1 MKSMNRRNKMIFKF
15 IVTVS
20 IVISSAA
27 GAYVYAESVKD
38 AKLKKDLIA
47 EQVVIR
53 HSIEEIQQAKQE
65 GFILVSEAKKIIE
78 NQAIKL
84 GTIEGRMTALAPKSA
99 QEVREQNDNL
109 AKKLNDLSNLTQI
122 YELQNSLFETKILT
136 PEDLNQT
143 AKLKEDVT
151 LDDIEAIAIKVKENP
166 QSTLVKE
173 QSEAVIEFA
182 IKQFETKNA
191 VKEWLLKND
200 QQYSEKNVQ
209 ILSDLVKQV
218 VPESEQAGFE
228 DALRKFEKGL
238 AEKVAKEKAA
248 QEKAEKERI
257 ALENVNRAVAT
268 ASQTTITEIEQNG
281 YSQTSAT
288 NQNVAAGVTSTPAA
302 NGQAAPAIPDAVPLQ
317 EARTDG
323 FNFKGNH
330 FDVQSFS
337 GLGAVPQWTPY
348 IYQWVEDPSHYLIEK
363 ASSAGSAIWQL
374 GVGDTIQLD
383 GQTYTIFHVMRHV
396 PNDDSAY
403 PTLKSQG
410 ATVTWQTCA
419 SASANSDLAIWF
431 AR

>member
-1 MKSMNRRNKMIFKF
+1 MIFKF

-53 HSIEEIQQAKQE
+53 HSIEEIHQDKQE

-99 QEVREQNDNL
+99 QKVRQQNDNL
-109 AKKLNDLSNLTQI
+109 AKKLSDLSNLTQI

-151 LDDIEAIAIKVKENP
+151 LDEIEAIAIKVKENP
-166 QSTLVKE
+166 QATLVKE

-238 AEKVAKEKAA
+238 AEKVAKEKVA

-281 YSQTSAT
+281 YSQTSAP
-288 NQNVAAGVTSTPAA
+288 NQDVAAGVTSTPAA
-302 NGQAAPAIPDAVPLQ
+302 NGQAAPAIPDAAPVQ

-330 FDVQSFS
+330 FGIQSFS

-348 IYQWVEDPSHYLIEK
+348 IYQWSEDPSHYLVEK

-410 ATVTWQTCA
+410 ATVTWQTCE

>member
-1 MKSMNRRNKMIFKF
+1 M
-15 IVTVS
+15 
-20 IVISSAA
+20 
-27 GAYVYAESVKD
+27 
-38 AKLKKDLIA
+38 
-47 EQVVIR
+47 
-53 HSIEEIQQAKQE
+53 
-65 GFILVSEAKKIIE
+65 
-78 NQAIKL
+78 
-84 GTIEGRMTALAPKSA
+84 
-99 QEVREQNDNL
+99 
-109 AKKLNDLSNLTQI
+109 
-122 YELQNSLFETKILT
+122 
-136 PEDLNQT
+136 
-143 AKLKEDVT
+143 
-151 LDDIEAIAIKVKENP
+151 
-166 QSTLVKE
+166 
-173 QSEAVIEFA
+173 
-182 IKQFETKNA
+182 
-191 VKEWLLKND
+191 
-200 QQYSEKNVQ
+200 
-209 ILSDLVKQV
+209 SDLVKQV

-281 YSQTSAT
+281 YAQTSAP
-288 NQNVAAGVTSTPAA
+288 NQDVPAGVTSTPAA
-302 NGQAAPAIPDAVPLQ
+302 NGQAAPAIPDAVPVQ

-348 IYQWVEDPSHYLIEK
+348 IYQWSEDPSHYLVEK

-374 GVGDTIQLD
+374 GVGDTIQFD
-383 GQTYTIFHVMRHV
+383 GQTYTIFYVMRHV

-410 ATVTWQTCA
+410 ATVTWQTCEN
-419 SASANSDLAIWF
+419 ASANSDLVIWF

>member
-1 MKSMNRRNKMIFKF
+1 MIFKF

-53 HSIEEIQQAKQE
+53 HSIEEIQQDKQE

-99 QEVREQNDNL
+99 QKVRQQNDNL
-109 AKKLNDLSNLTQI
+109 AKKLSDLSNLTQI

-151 LDDIEAIAIKVKENP
+151 LDEIEAIAIKVKENP
-166 QSTLVKE
+166 QATLVKE

-238 AEKVAKEKAA
+238 AEKVAKEKVA

-281 YSQTSAT
+281 YSQTSAP
-288 NQNVAAGVTSTPAA
+288 NQDVAAGVTSTPAA
-302 NGQAAPAIPDAVPLQ
+302 NGQAAPAIPDAAPVQ

-330 FDVQSFS
+330 FDIQSFS

-348 IYQWVEDPSHYLIEK
+348 IYQWSEDPSHYLVEK

-410 ATVTWQTCA
+410 ATVMWQTCE

>member
-1 MKSMNRRNKMIFKF
+1 MNRRNKMIFKF

-53 HSIEEIQQAKQE
+53 HSIEEIHQDKQE

-99 QEVREQNDNL
+99 QKVRQQNDNL
-109 AKKLNDLSNLTQI
+109 AKKLSDLSNLTQI

-151 LDDIEAIAIKVKENP
+151 LDEIEAIAIKVKENP
-166 QSTLVKE
+166 QATLVKE

-238 AEKVAKEKAA
+238 AEKVAKEKVA

-281 YSQTSAT
+281 YSQTSAP
-288 NQNVAAGVTSTPAA
+288 NQDVAAGVTSTPAA
-302 NGQAAPAIPDAVPLQ
+302 NGQAAPAIPDAAPVQ

-330 FDVQSFS
+330 FGIQSFS

-348 IYQWVEDPSHYLIEK
+348 IYQWSEDPSHYLVEK

-410 ATVTWQTCA
+410 ATVTWQTCE

>member
-1 MKSMNRRNKMIFKF
+1 MKNMNRRNNMIFKF

-53 HSIEEIQQAKQE
+53 HSIEEIQQDKQE

-99 QEVREQNDNL
+99 QKVRQQNDNL
-109 AKKLNDLSNLTQI
+109 AKKLSDLSNLTQI

-151 LDDIEAIAIKVKENP
+151 LDEIEAIAIKVKENP
-166 QSTLVKE
+166 QATLVKE

-238 AEKVAKEKAA
+238 AEKVAKEKVA

-281 YSQTSAT
+281 YSQTSAP
-288 NQNVAAGVTSTPAA
+288 NQDVAAGVTSTPAA
-302 NGQAAPAIPDAVPLQ
+302 NGQAAPAIPDAAPVQ

-330 FDVQSFS
+330 FDIQSFS

-348 IYQWVEDPSHYLIEK
+348 IYQWSEDPSHYLVEK

-410 ATVTWQTCA
+410 ATVT
-419 SASANSDLAIWF
+419 
-431 AR
+431 

>member
-1 MKSMNRRNKMIFKF
+1 MNRRNKMIFKF

-53 HSIEEIQQAKQE
+53 HSIEEIHQDKQE

-99 QEVREQNDNL
+99 QKVRQQNDNL
-109 AKKLNDLSNLTQI
+109 AKKLSDLSNLTQI

-151 LDDIEAIAIKVKENP
+151 LDEIEAIAIKVKENP
-166 QSTLVKE
+166 QATLVKE

-238 AEKVAKEKAA
+238 AEKVAKEKVA

-281 YSQTSAT
+281 YSQTSAP
-288 NQNVAAGVTSTPAA
+288 NQDVAAGVTSTPAA
-302 NGQAAPAIPDAVPLQ
+302 NGQAAPAIPDAALVQ

-330 FDVQSFS
+330 FGIQSFS

-348 IYQWVEDPSHYLIEK
+348 IYQWSEDPSHYLVEK

-410 ATVTWQTCA
+410 ATVTWQTCE

>member
-1 MKSMNRRNKMIFKF
+1 MNRRNKMIFKF

-38 AKLKKDLIA
+38 TKLKKDLIA
-47 EQVVIR
+47 EQVVIH

-99 QEVREQNDNL
+99 QKVREQNDNL

-166 QSTLVKE
+166 QATLVKE

-281 YSQTSAT
+281 YAQTSAP
-288 NQNVAAGVTSTPAA
+288 NQDVAEGVTSTPAA
-302 NGQAAPAIPDAVPLQ
+302 NGQAAPAIPDAVPVQ

-363 ASSAGSAIWQL
+363 ASSGGSAIWQL

-410 ATVTWQTCA
+410 ATVTWQTCE

>member
-99 QEVREQNDNL
+99 QKVREQNDNL

-166 QSTLVKE
+166 QATLVKE

-281 YSQTSAT
+281 YAQTSAT

-302 NGQAAPAIPDAVPLQ
+302 NGQAAPAIPDAVPVQ

-410 ATVTWQTCA
+410 ATVTWQTCE

>member
-1 MKSMNRRNKMIFKF
+1 MNRRNKMIFKF

-99 QEVREQNDNL
+99 QKVRQQNDNL
-109 AKKLNDLSNLTQI
+109 AKKLSDLSNLTQI

-151 LDDIEAIAIKVKENP
+151 LDEIEAIAIKVKENP
-166 QSTLVKE
+166 QATLVKE

-238 AEKVAKEKAA
+238 AEKVAKEKVA

-281 YSQTSAT
+281 YSQTSAP
-288 NQNVAAGVTSTPAA
+288 NQDVAAGVTSTPAA
-302 NGQAAPAIPDAVPLQ
+302 NGQAAPAIPDAAPVQ

-330 FDVQSFS
+330 FDIQSFS

-348 IYQWVEDPSHYLIEK
+348 IYQWSEDPSHYLVEK

-410 ATVTWQTCA
+410 ATVTWQTCE

>member
-84 GTIEGRMTALAPKSA
+84 GTIEGRMMALAPKSA
-99 QEVREQNDNL
+99 QKVREQNDNL

-166 QSTLVKE
+166 QATLVKE

-257 ALENVNRAVAT
+257 ALENVNRAVAN

-281 YSQTSAT
+281 YAQTSAP
-288 NQNVAAGVTSTPAA
+288 NQDVAEGVTSTPAA
-302 NGQAAPAIPDAVPLQ
+302 NGQAAPAIPDAVPVQ

-348 IYQWVEDPSHYLIEK
+348 IYQWSEDPSHYLVEK

-374 GVGDTIQLD
+374 GVGDTIQFD

-410 ATVTWQTCA
+410 ATVTWQTCE

>member
-1 MKSMNRRNKMIFKF
+1 MKSMNRRNKIIFKF

-27 GAYVYAESVKD
+27 GAYVYAESDKD

-47 EQVVIR
+47 EQVVIC

-99 QEVREQNDNL
+99 QKVREQNDNL
-109 AKKLNDLSNLTQI
+109 AKKLNDLSNLIQI

-166 QSTLVKE
+166 QATLVKE

-218 VPESEQAGFE
+218 VPESEQARFE

-281 YSQTSAT
+281 YAQTSAP
-288 NQNVAAGVTSTPAA
+288 NQDVPAGVTSTPAA
-302 NGQAAPAIPDAVPLQ
+302 NGQAAPAIPDAVPVQ

-383 GQTYTIFHVMRHV
+383 GQRYTIFHVMRHV

-410 ATVTWQTCA
+410 ATVTWQTCE

>member
-1 MKSMNRRNKMIFKF
+1 MNRRNKMIFKF

-53 HSIEEIQQAKQE
+53 HSIEEIHQDKQE

-99 QEVREQNDNL
+99 QKVRQQNDNL
-109 AKKLNDLSNLTQI
+109 AKKLSDLSNLTQI

-151 LDDIEAIAIKVKENP
+151 LDEIEAIAIKVKENP
-166 QSTLVKE
+166 QATLVKE

-238 AEKVAKEKAA
+238 AEKVAKEKVA

-281 YSQTSAT
+281 YSQTSAP
-288 NQNVAAGVTSTPAA
+288 NQDVAAGVTSTPAA
-302 NGQAAPAIPDAVPLQ
+302 NGQAAPAIPDAAPVQ

-330 FDVQSFS
+330 FDIQSFS

-348 IYQWVEDPSHYLIEK
+348 IYQWSEDPSHYLVEK

-410 ATVTWQTCA
+410 ATVTWQTCE

>member
-1 MKSMNRRNKMIFKF
+1 MNRRNKMIFKF

-84 GTIEGRMTALAPKSA
+84 GTIEGRMTALIPKSA
-99 QEVREQNDNL
+99 QKVREQNDNL

-122 YELQNSLFETKILT
+122 YELQNSLFETKILA

-151 LDDIEAIAIKVKENP
+151 LDEIEAIAIKVKENP
-166 QSTLVKE
+166 QATLVKE

-257 ALENVNRAVAT
+257 ALENVNRAVAN

-281 YSQTSAT
+281 YSQTNAP
-288 NQNVAAGVTSTPAA
+288 NQDVPAGATSTPAA
-302 NGQAAPAIPDAVPLQ
+302 NGQAAPSIPDAAPVQ
-317 EARTDG
+317 EVRTDG
-323 FNFKGNH
+323 FNFNGNH

-348 IYQWVEDPSHYLIEK
+348 IYQWVEDPSHYLVEK

-410 ATVTWQTCA
+410 ATVTWQTCE

>member
-1 MKSMNRRNKMIFKF
+1 MKSMNRRNKMTFKF

-99 QEVREQNDNL
+99 QKVREQNDNL

-166 QSTLVKE
+166 QATLVKE

-200 QQYSEKNVQ
+200 RQYSEKNVQ

-257 ALENVNRAVAT
+257 ALENVNRAVAN

-281 YSQTSAT
+281 YAQTSAP
-288 NQNVAAGVTSTPAA
+288 NQDVAEGVTSTPAA
-302 NGQAAPAIPDAVPLQ
+302 NGQAAPAIPDAVPVQ

-363 ASSAGSAIWQL
+363 ASSGGSAIWQL
-374 GVGDTIQLD
+374 GVGDTIQFD

-410 ATVTWQTCA
+410 ATVTWQTCEN
-419 SASANSDLAIWF
+419 ASANSDLAIWF

>member
-47 EQVVIR
+47 EQVVIC

-99 QEVREQNDNL
+99 QKVREQNDNL

-281 YSQTSAT
+281 YAQTSAP
-288 NQNVAAGVTSTPAA
+288 NQDVPAGVTSTPAA

-363 ASSAGSAIWQL
+363 ASSGGSAF
-374 GVGDTIQLD
+374 G
-383 GQTYTIFHVMRHV
+383 
-396 PNDDSAY
+396 S
-403 PTLKSQG
+403 
-410 ATVTWQTCA
+410 
-419 SASANSDLAIWF
+419 
-431 AR
+431 

>member
-1 MKSMNRRNKMIFKF
+1 MKSMNRRNKIIFKF

-38 AKLKKDLIA
+38 AKLKKDLIT

-53 HSIEEIQQAKQE
+53 LSIEEIQQAKQE

-84 GTIEGRMTALAPKSA
+84 GTIEGRMTALDPKSV
-99 QEVREQNDNL
+99 QKVRHQNDNL
-109 AKKLNDLSNLTQI
+109 AKKLSDLSNLTQI
-122 YELQNSLFETKILT
+122 YELQNSLFEIKILT

-143 AKLKEDVT
+143 AKLKEDIT
-151 LDDIEAIAIKVKENP
+151 LNEIEAIAIKVKEIS
-166 QSTLVKE
+166 QATLVKV

-200 QQYSEKNVQ
+200 RQHSEKNVQ
-209 ILSDLVKQV
+209 ILSDLVKKV
-218 VPESEQAGFE
+218 VPELEQAGFE
-228 DALRKFEKGL
+228 DDLRKFKKGL

-257 ALENVNRAVAT
+257 ALENVNRAVAN

-281 YSQTSAT
+281 YSQTSAP
-288 NQNVAAGVTSTPAA
+288 NQDVAEGVTSTSAA
-302 NGQAAPAIPDAVPLQ
+302 NGQAAPAIPDAVPVQ

-348 IYQWVEDPSHYLIEK
+348 IYQWSEDPSHYLVEK

-374 GVGDTIQLD
+374 GVSDTIQLD

-396 PNDDSAY
+396 PNDDSY
-403 PTLKSQG
+403 LSDVKNSRSNRN
-410 ATVTWQTCA
+410 V
-419 SASANSDLAIWF
+419 ANV
-431 AR
+431 

>member
-1 MKSMNRRNKMIFKF
+1 MKSMNRRNKIIFKF

-38 AKLKKDLIA
+38 TKLKKDLIA
-47 EQVVIR
+47 EQVVIH

-99 QEVREQNDNL
+99 QKVREQNDNL

-166 QSTLVKE
+166 QATLVKE

-281 YSQTSAT
+281 YAQTSAP
-288 NQNVAAGVTSTPAA
+288 NQDVAEGVTSTPAA
-302 NGQAAPAIPDAVPLQ
+302 NGQAAPAIPDAVPVQ

-363 ASSAGSAIWQL
+363 ASSGGSAIWQL

-410 ATVTWQTCA
+410 ATVTWQTCEN
-419 SASANSDLAIWF
+419 ASANSDLAIWF

>member
-99 QEVREQNDNL
+99 QKVREQNDNL

-166 QSTLVKE
+166 QSTFVKE

-281 YSQTSAT
+281 YAQTSAP
-288 NQNVAAGVTSTPAA
+288 NQDVPAGVTSTPAA

-363 ASSAGSAIWQL
+363 ASSGGSAF
-374 GVGDTIQLD
+374 G
-383 GQTYTIFHVMRHV
+383 
-396 PNDDSAY
+396 S
-403 PTLKSQG
+403 
-410 ATVTWQTCA
+410 
-419 SASANSDLAIWF
+419 
-431 AR
+431 

>member
-99 QEVREQNDNL
+99 QKVREQNDNL

-166 QSTLVKE
+166 QATLVKE

-281 YSQTSAT
+281 YAQTSAP
-288 NQNVAAGVTSTPAA
+288 NQDVAEGVTSTPAA
-302 NGQAAPAIPDAVPLQ
+302 NGQAAPAIPDAVPVQ

-363 ASSAGSAIWQL
+363 ASSGGSAIWQL

-410 ATVTWQTCA
+410 ATVTWQTCE

>member
-1 MKSMNRRNKMIFKF
+1 MNRRNKMIFKF

-47 EQVVIR
+47 EQVMIH
-53 HSIEEIQQAKQE
+53 HSIEEIQQDKQE

-99 QEVREQNDNL
+99 QKVRQQNDNL
-109 AKKLNDLSNLTQI
+109 AKKLSDLSNLTQI

-151 LDDIEAIAIKVKENP
+151 LDEIEAIAIKVKENP
-166 QSTLVKE
+166 QATLVKE

-257 ALENVNRAVAT
+257 ALENVNRAVAN

-281 YSQTSAT
+281 YSQTNAP
-288 NQNVAAGVTSTPAA
+288 NQDVLAGATSTPAA
-302 NGQAAPAIPDAVPLQ
+302 NGQAAPSIPDAAPVQ
-317 EARTDG
+317 EVRTDG
-323 FNFKGNH
+323 FNFNGNH

-410 ATVTWQTCA
+410 ATVTWQTCE

>member
-47 EQVVIR
+47 EQVVIH

-99 QEVREQNDNL
+99 QKVREQNDNL

-238 AEKVAKEKAA
+238 AEKVAK
-248 QEKAEKERI
+248 
-257 ALENVNRAVAT
+257 
-268 ASQTTITEIEQNG
+268 
-281 YSQTSAT
+281 
-288 NQNVAAGVTSTPAA
+288 
-302 NGQAAPAIPDAVPLQ
+302 
-317 EARTDG
+317 
-323 FNFKGNH
+323 
-330 FDVQSFS
+330 
-337 GLGAVPQWTPY
+337 
-348 IYQWVEDPSHYLIEK
+348 
-363 ASSAGSAIWQL
+363 
-374 GVGDTIQLD
+374 
-383 GQTYTIFHVMRHV
+383 
-396 PNDDSAY
+396 
-403 PTLKSQG
+403 
-410 ATVTWQTCA
+410 
-419 SASANSDLAIWF
+419 
-431 AR
+431 